1 MKERGRK
8 EKPFSSFFF
17 SSTLRSPHSSSH
29 THTFI
34 SPMKSTEPMERKL
47 MSSAAAGSVLA
58 VTSLL
63 KDNPDLHANCKDIDG
78 RSPLHLASEWGNLGV
93 VHLLLAHPGIE
104 VNSLSSRRETP
115 FRGEWGVVELLIA
128 SGRDLGNLSEKGLWK
143 GKDSTALEIARER
156 ELSSS
161 QQVASFLTGFMK
173 NPARV

>member
-1 MKERGRK
+1 MVGLEHDGPLQGPGHFEEQGKGKNERKRGRK

-34 SPMKSTEPMERKL
+34 SPMKSMEPMERKL

-93 VHLLLAHPGIE
+93 VHLLLTHLA
-104 VNSLSSRRETP
+104 SRS
-115 FRGEWGVVELLIA
+115 IH
-128 SGRDLGNLSEKGLWK
+128 
-143 GKDSTALEIARER
+143 
-156 ELSSS
+156 
-161 QQVASFLTGFMK
+161 
-173 NPARV
+173 